1 MSIEQARKD
10 VEAMRARGAT
20 SLAINARFRKEYTW
34 HREIDGPERA
44 VAPGYTAARAMGRAA
59 FEIDL
64 PAATRAGQHSADTG
78 WPILKDGSTASTGQ
92 VGICDLLPD
101 GRGLLRFSRSES
113 GRAAEAAFATKQAAV
128 SVATRTDANGQ
139 DRPVALTLRTR
150 EQSRKD
156 EGAQNMEAQEI
167 ARLGAKYGQDAIATQ
182 AIAEG
187 KTLEAFRS
195 QLLDA
200 NATGPLDAPAIHTA
214 GHRQCNLGSAIRAE
228 ITGDWSKAGF
238 ERETTQEARASYP
251 GTARGLVVPPSVV
264 LGQRAAMTSTG
275 AAAGAI
281 ETNLQ
286 PSMYIDS
293 LRAASSV
300 MAAGATVMSGL
311 DRGVVI
317 PKQATDAT
325 AYWLAEGAAA
335 TESAIDVD
343 SISLNLKR
351 VSGTQTFT
359 REALLQSQPAIDE
372 IVRRSI
378 TTQLMQAIDLAGLE
392 GTGANNQPTG
402 VANTSGVNTLTAAG
416 AALTRAEALNAL
428 AAIEGDNI
436 PTDNAV
442 WIFHPTD
449 YARTAHY
456 TQDAGSG
463 RFVIENGELQGR
475 RVIQTTK
482 ATQGTAY
489 LGVWENLLIGQFGGV
504 DLIVDPYSEAK
515 AAKVGITA
523 HMMADVAVR
532 HAQAFNVITL
542 TQA

>member
-1 MSIEQARKD
+1 MTIEQAQRD
-10 VEAMRARGAT
+10 VEAMRASGAT
-20 SLAINARFRKEYTW
+20 SQAINARFRKEYTW
-34 HREIDGPERA
+34 HRDLSGPERA
-44 VAPGYTAARAMGRAA
+44 IEPGYTAARAMGRTAY
-59 FEIDL
+59 EIDL
-64 PAATRAGQHSADTG
+64 PTATRANIHPADTG
-78 WPILKDGSTASTGQ
+78 WPVLKDGSTAATDQ
-92 VGICDLLPD
+92 VAICDLLPD
-101 GRGLLRFSRSES
+101 GRGLLRFSRSEN
-113 GRAAEAAFATKQAAV
+113 GRAMETAFATNRTTL
-128 SVATRTDANGQ
+128 SVATRKNADGQ
-139 DRPVALTLRTR
+139 DRPVAITLRTR
-150 EQSRKD
+150 ENSRIN
-156 EGAQNMEAQEI
+156 EGAQKMEAREI
-167 ARLGAKYGQDAIATQ
+167 ARLGAKYSQDAMATK

-187 KTLEAFRS
+187 QTLEAFRS
-195 QLLDA
+195 ALMEA
-200 NATGPLDAPAIHTA
+200 NATGPLDAPAIHNA
-214 GHRQCNLGSAIRAE
+214 GQRQFNLGSAIRAE
-228 ITGDWSKAGF
+228 ITGDWSQAGF

-251 GTARGLVVPPSVV
+251 GTARGLVVPPSAI
-264 LGQRAAMTSTG
+264 LGQRASMTSTG
-275 AAAGAI
+275 TAAGAI

-293 LRAASSV
+293 LRSASSV

-343 SISLNLKR
+343 SISLSLKR
-351 VSGTQTFT
+351 VSGTQSFT

-392 GTGANNQPTG
+392 GTGTNNQPTG
-402 VANTSGVNTLTAAG
+402 VANTSGVNTLTTTG
-416 AALTRAEALNAL
+416 TALTRAEALDAL

-449 YARTAHY
+449 YARTANS

-515 AAKVGITA
+515 AAKVAITA

-532 HAQAFNVITL
+532 HAEAFNVITL
-542 TQA
+542 TQV